1 MLTPMKRITIT
12 APEELLEQLRQM
24 AAARHISLAALIRES
39 LEEYVERH
47 NLRSR
52 PGPLP
57 RSLGIGASGYT
68 DTSERASDPRDEL
81 FEPDS
86 WR

>member
-1 MLTPMKRITIT
+1 MKRTTIM
-12 APEELLEQLRQM
+12 APDELLQQLRRV
-24 AAARHISLAALIRES
+24 AVERHISLAALIRES
-39 LEEYVERH
+39 LEETAQRH
-47 NLRSR
+47 R
-52 PGPLP
+52 PRL

-68 DTSERASDPRDEL
+68 DTSQRASDPSDDL